1 MYDFR
6 IYSKALS
13 ATEVSSIYTRSYQG
27 YMDDIRVYNV
37 ALSPNELK
45 QVYFNTNTYDVTKI

>member
-1 MYDFR
+1 MILEYIVR
-6 IYSKALS
+6 LS
-13 ATEVSSIYTRSYQG
+13 VQLKLVPYTRSYQG

-37 ALSPNELK
+37 APNELK